1 MLNRML
7 KDLDNYRE
15 KDKSILLEKYV
26 NDRLSKSL
34 QVYYDSLI
42 KSLNSLTNKD
52 AYKVLKSIS
61 KLDWVGEQMQKTN
74 LIDDMSSI
82 LSMQK
87 VPFYKLIDLANK
99 CIGYDL
105 HEARLL
111 NEDTFSVE
119 AEAVTVCFFWEP

>member
-52 AYKVLKSIS
+52 AYKVLQSIS
-61 KLDWVGEQMQKTN
+61 KLD
-74 LIDDMSSI
+74 
-82 LSMQK
+82 
-87 VPFYKLIDLANK
+87 
-99 CIGYDL
+99 
-105 HEARLL
+105 
-111 NEDTFSVE
+111 
-119 AEAVTVCFFWEP
+119 

>member
-42 KSLNSLTNKD
+42 KSLNSLINKD
-52 AYKVLKSIS
+52 AYKVLQSIS
-61 KLDWVGEQMQKTN
+61 KLD
-74 LIDDMSSI
+74 
-82 LSMQK
+82 
-87 VPFYKLIDLANK
+87 
-99 CIGYDL
+99 
-105 HEARLL
+105 
-111 NEDTFSVE
+111 
-119 AEAVTVCFFWEP
+119 

>member
-42 KSLNSLTNKD
+42 KSLNSLVDKD

-61 KLDWVGEQMQKTN
+61 KLD
-74 LIDDMSSI
+74 
-82 LSMQK
+82 
-87 VPFYKLIDLANK
+87 
-99 CIGYDL
+99 
-105 HEARLL
+105 
-111 NEDTFSVE
+111 
-119 AEAVTVCFFWEP
+119 

>member
-42 KSLNSLTNKD
+42 KSLNSLINKD
-52 AYKVLKSIS
+52 ACKVLQSIS
-61 KLDWVGEQMQKTN
+61 KLD
-74 LIDDMSSI
+74 
-82 LSMQK
+82 
-87 VPFYKLIDLANK
+87 
-99 CIGYDL
+99 
-105 HEARLL
+105 
-111 NEDTFSVE
+111 
-119 AEAVTVCFFWEP
+119 

>member
-7 KDLDNYRE
+7 NDLDNYRE

-61 KLDWVGEQMQKTN
+61 KLD
-74 LIDDMSSI
+74 
-82 LSMQK
+82 
-87 VPFYKLIDLANK
+87 
-99 CIGYDL
+99 
-105 HEARLL
+105 
-111 NEDTFSVE
+111 
-119 AEAVTVCFFWEP
+119 

>member
-52 AYKVLKSIS
+52 VYKVLKSIS
-61 KLDWVGEQMQKTN
+61 KLD
-74 LIDDMSSI
+74 
-82 LSMQK
+82 
-87 VPFYKLIDLANK
+87 
-99 CIGYDL
+99 
-105 HEARLL
+105 
-111 NEDTFSVE
+111 
-119 AEAVTVCFFWEP
+119 

>member
-34 QVYYDSLI
+34 QVYYHSLI

-52 AYKVLKSIS
+52 AYKVLQSIS
-61 KLDWVGEQMQKTN
+61 KLD
-74 LIDDMSSI
+74 
-82 LSMQK
+82 
-87 VPFYKLIDLANK
+87 
-99 CIGYDL
+99 
-105 HEARLL
+105 
-111 NEDTFSVE
+111 
-119 AEAVTVCFFWEP
+119 